1 MDALKLMLEK
11 KRKVAAEEF
20 GGQKFIR
27 RGDLE
32 QRKIDKLREEERQE
46 REKKAAKQSYS
57 GLQST
62 GDGGVSQGA
71 VGLTR
76 GNAGSVKGSQGTA
89 GLKKGETNPAE
100 DAIDNL
106 QLPKVE
112 VIRRLR
118 VLKQPITLYGE
129 SDDDRLERL
138 KVVMKTGEVEA
149 EQDLL
154 EGEQN
159 DFLRDIIKMKKGK
172 DETAPKPQEGGEKG
186 AGQNDKD
193 DDDDKDIDSKRLKAN
208 FDELCD
214 EDKILVFFK
223 RLLKEWGREVEE
235 RPEAESRSMKGKSV
249 SATYRQCSRY
259 LDPMF
264 KMCRKKVD
272 SNLTSTCSACIII
285 KYDVLCLPAFPNI
298 RRQFQSEA

>member
-20 GGQKFIR
+20 KGQKFIR
-27 RGDLE
+27 TGDLE
-32 QRKIDKLREEERQE
+32 QRKVDKLREEERQE
-46 REKKAAKQSYS
+46 REKKAAKQSSS

-62 GDGGVSQGA
+62 GDGGVSQGSTP
-71 VGLTR
+71 LTR
-76 GNAGSVKGSQGTA
+76 GTVGSVKGSHGTA
-89 GLKKGETNPAE
+89 GSQKGEANPAE

-106 QLPKVE
+106 LLPKVE

-138 KVVMKTGEVEA
+138 KIVMKTGEVEA

-159 DFLRDIIKMKKGK
+159 DFLRDIIEMKKGK
-172 DETAPKPQEGGEKG
+172 DKAAPKPQEGGEKG

-193 DDDDKDIDSKRLKAN
+193 DDDDNDIDAKRLKAN

-235 RPEAESRSMKGKSV
+235 RPEAESRSMKAKSV
-249 SATYRQCSRY
+249 NATYRQCSRY

-264 KMCRKKVD
+264 KMCRRKVRLY
-272 SNLTSTCSACIII
+272 SHPSSTCNAYRIVHIACCV
-285 KYDVLCLPAFPNI
+285 DLCTHTHPPP
-298 RRQFQSEA
+298 S